1 MQPEPE
7 KSTKTIIQINNQGGL
22 AFGNAWRTEWKLFR
36 IVFGYAKG
44 TTCLSHWFDQRF
56 TQGMQ
61 LYDRYNTTTV
71 SMPKYIKSAYFMR
84 NKSCENIGTQRIWPK
99 FDLDMIMY
107 VIGSYSRVSTE

>member
-7 KSTKTIIQINNQGGL
+7 KSTKTIVQINNQGGL

-61 LYDRYNTTTV
+61 LYDRYNTTMV
-71 SMPKYIKSAYFMR
+71 SMPILW
-84 NKSCENIGTQRIWPK
+84 EINIVKILAPK
-99 FDLDMIMY
+99 ESDLDMIL
-107 VIGSYSRVSTE
+107 